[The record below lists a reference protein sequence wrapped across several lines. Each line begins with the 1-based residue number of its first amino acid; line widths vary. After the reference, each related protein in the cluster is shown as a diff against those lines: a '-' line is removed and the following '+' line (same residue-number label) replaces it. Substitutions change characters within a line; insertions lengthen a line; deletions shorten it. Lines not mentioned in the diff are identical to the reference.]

1 MSELTRVKLNVL
13 VGVGVLKVASA
24 ESMGEMTFTL
34 NLDYKSFL
42 YKIQQN

>member
-13 VGVGVLKVASA
+13 VGVVKVASA